1 MKSWKA
7 IALTAALVG
16 VAGLSAAVA
25 PVALA
30 QSRARVAV
38 VPEHQIFSL
47 LGGGS
52 RIGVSIRDIDSTD
65 KAKSQAGVVIESVDD
80 NSPASKAGLKVG
92 DIVVEFDGERVRSVR
107 QFTRLVTETPEGRS
121 VTAAVMRDGQRVT
134 VSLTPE
140 SGSSFSWSD
149 SGEWKYLD
157 NLRSF
162 KMAPTPMPPRPPA
175 PPRPALPPTFE
186 RFFWSSMNQLGISAM
201 TLEPQLAEYFGTKEG
216 VLVSAVTTDSAAAKA
231 GLKAGDVITSFNGN
245 PVDSPS
251 DLRSSVRGLE
261 GGEFTLGIIR
271 DKKAMTLKGKLEPP
285 AERRRTTPTR
295 VVL

>member
-7 IALTAALVG
+7 IALAAALVA
-16 VAGLSAAVA
+16 VAGLSVAVA

-38 VPEHQIFSL
+38 APEHQIFSL

-65 KAKSQAGVVIESVDD
+65 KAKSPAGVVIESVDD
-80 NSPASKAGLKVG
+80 SSPASKAGLKVG

-140 SGSSFSWSD
+140 SGSSFSWTD
-149 SGEWKYLD
+149 SGEWRYLD

-162 KMAPTPMPPRPPA
+162 KMAPTPPKPPTAPKPP
-175 PPRPALPPTFE
+175 LPPTFE
-186 RFFWSSMNQLGISAM
+186 RFFWSSTNQLGISAM

-251 DLRSSVRGLE
+251 DLRTSLRGLE

-271 DKKAMTLKGKLEPP
+271 DKKTMTLKGKLEPP

>member
-7 IALTAALVG
+7 IALAAALIG
-16 VAGLSAAVA
+16 AAGLGASVA

-38 VPEHQIFSL
+38 APQADVFSL
-47 LGGGS
+47 FGGGS
-52 RIGVSIRDIDSTD
+52 RIGVSIRDIDSSD
-65 KAKSQAGVVIESVDD
+65 KAKSASGVVIESVDE

-107 QFTRLVTETPEGRS
+107 QFTRVVTETPEGRS
-121 VTAAVMRDGQRVT
+121 VAAAVMRDGQRVT
-134 VSLTPE
+134 VNVTPE
-140 SGSSFSWSD
+140 SGNRFSWSD
-149 SGEWKYLD
+149 GDQWKGLD
-157 NLRSF
+157 GLRAYKF
-162 KMAPTPMPPRPPA
+162 APPPPPKPPA
-175 PPRPALPPTFE
+175 PPKPGVPPTFE
-186 RFFWSSMNQLGISAM
+186 RFFWSSSANQLGIGAM

-216 VLVSAVTTDSAAAKA
+216 VLVSSVSGDSAAAKA

-251 DLRSSVRGLE
+251 DLRTGVRTLE

-271 DKKAMTLKGKLEPP
+271 DKKPMTLKGKLEPP
-285 AERRRTTPTR
+285 AERRRATPTR

>member
-7 IALTAALVG
+7 IALAAALVG
-16 VAGLSAAVA
+16 VAGLSGAVA

-38 VPEHQIFSL
+38 APEHQIFSL
-47 LGGGS
+47 LRGGS

-65 KAKSQAGVVIESVDD
+65 KAKSPAGVVIESVDD
-80 NSPASKAGLKVG
+80 SSPASKAGLKVG

-140 SGSSFSWSD
+140 SGSSFSWTD

-162 KMAPTPMPPRPPA
+162 KMAPTPPKPPTAPRPP
-175 PPRPALPPTFE
+175 LPPTFE
-186 RFFWSSMNQLGISAM
+186 RFFWSSTNQLGISAM

-251 DLRSSVRGLE
+251 DLRTSLRGLE

-271 DKKAMTLKGKLEPP
+271 DKKAMTLKGKLELP

>member
-38 VPEHQIFSL
+38 APEHQLLSL
-47 LGGGS
+47 FGGS

-65 KAKSQAGVVIESVDD
+65 KAKSAAGVVIESVDD
-80 NSPASKAGLKVG
+80 NGPASKAGVKAG

-107 QFTRLVTETPEGRS
+107 QFTRLVAETPEGRS

-134 VSLTPE
+134 VSLTPA
-140 SGSSFSWSD
+140 SGSSFSWND

-162 KMAPTPMPPRPPA
+162 KMAPPPPKPPVA
-175 PPRPALPPTFE
+175 PRPALPPTFE
-186 RFFWSSMNQLGISAM
+186 RFFWSSTNQLGISAM

-251 DLRSSVRGLE
+251 DLRTSIRGLE